1 MNIYSYRDVEDFIN
15 SLINDG
21 YDCFCVE
28 EGVLS
33 IGNWI
38 CLSND
43 PKKWNFETKE
53 VYLNEWCSG
62 QTLRKF
68 KKLSKRQEALLD
80 AVI

>member
-1 MNIYSYRDVEDFIN
+1 MNCYSYRDVEDFIN

-21 YDCFCVE
+21 YDCYCIE
-28 EGVLS
+28 EGVLG

-53 VYLNEWCSG
+53 VYLNEWSSG

-68 KKLSKRQEALLD
+68 KKLSKRQEALLES
-80 AVI
+80 VI